1 MPEREELIAGW
12 RRNLAETTGCTNE
25 VLDEL
30 ESHLRDELQQL
41 VQAGH
46 SEERAFALAAS
57 RMGHPRALAT
67 EFAKVAEPPLW
78 LPVRWATFAVIALA
92 ALLVGFLLSRWQDAR
107 LESLVVVHVGA
118 ITLGYSISLLVGI
131 LVICY
136 VATRPFRDLSDGQL
150 RGLEQAVLKLTAT
163 ATVLTLIGILLGC
176 VWAKEHLGSYWGWD
190 PRETWAAV
198 VVVWNAVLLLLVRAH
213 VWERRTILLGILGNA
228 LVGFAW
234 FAGLPH
240 LRGVVILFAL
250 IQALLFGLG
259 FLPAG
264 VLRRRSV

>member
-1 MPEREELIAGW
+1 MPEREEQIAQW

-41 VQAGH
+41 LQAGH

-78 LPVRWATFAVIALA
+78 LPARWATFAVIALA
-92 ALLVGFLLSRWQDAR
+92 ALLAGFLLSRWQEGR
-107 LESLVVVHVGA
+107 LESLVAVHVGA
-118 ITLGYSISLLVGI
+118 ITLGYSISLLVGT

-136 VATRPFRDLSDGQL
+136 VATRPFGDLADGQL
-150 RGLEQAVLKLTAT
+150 RGLERTVFKLTAT
-163 ATVLTLIGILLGC
+163 ATVLTLLGILLGC
-176 VWAKEHLGSYWGWD
+176 VWAKDHLGHYWGWD
-190 PRETWAAV
+190 PRETWGAV
-198 VVVWNAVLLLLVRAH
+198 VVVWNGVLLLLLRSH
-213 VWERRTILLGILGNA
+213 VWEHRALLLGILGNG
-228 LVGFAW
+228 LVGVAW
-234 FAGLPH
+234 LAGAPH
-240 LRGVVILFAL
+240 LRGPVLVFAL
-250 IQALLFGLG
+250 TQVLLFSLG

-264 VLRRRSV
+264 VLRRRGA